1 MTVYDIVLYRAMVSV
16 FFFLFSDGTSEG
28 CDSEVRTV
36 NHERSIH
43 KEHWTTETSS
53 LHIRLER

>member
-1 MTVYDIVLYRAMVSV
+1 MTAYDIVFYSAMVSV
-16 FFFLFSDGTSEG
+16 LFFLFSDGSSEG

-43 KEHWTTETSS
+43 KDH
-53 LHIRLER
+53 